1 MGFNPFDDYGSGGG
15 TPATLIEKDININ
28 GVYIASEDEANGYSK
43 VVVSVPNTYVA
54 EDEGK
59 VVSNGALVAQGSTTI
74 VDNGTI
80 DTTLY
85 NSITINVP
93 QALPD
98 NALAPIFTN
107 NVQIIT
113 GNVEEVQ

>member
-15 TPATLIEKDININ
+15 APATLIEKQINAN
-28 GVYIASEDEANGYSK
+28 GIYIASEDEADGYSK
-43 VVVSVPNTYVA
+43 AVVSVPNTYIA

-59 VVSNGALVAQGSTTI
+59 VVSNGALITQGSTT
-74 VDNGTI
+74 VTENGTI

-85 NSITINVP
+85 SSVVVNVP
-93 QALPD
+93 QMLPD

-107 NVQIIT
+107 NVSIIT
-113 GNVEEVQ
+113 GNVEEVE